1 MSFGLDFE
9 DAMGFQLRIRVN
21 GAEDVLYELLLVCLI

>member
-9 DAMGFQLRIRVN
+9 DVMGFQLQIRVN
-21 GAEDVLYELLLVCLI
+21 AAEDVLYELLLVCLI